1 MTSVDAMSS
10 AAPGSAAGILALLER
25 DAAVREVAGPH
36 PIASRWDVL
45 AAPLDNCC
53 GIFAE
58 FAGNTGPVP
67 PIARLG
73 DLLLFLVRKGSVA
86 EVFRCSSRLAACAAL
101 EIQWI
106 EAAEVPRLTA
116 GSDDPSWVVPL
127 GDDQV
132 ELPAAAAVVTAIQ
145 AAYVATSHREGQQ

>member
-1 MTSVDAMSS
+1 MTSVDALSNV
-10 AAPGSAAGILALLER
+10 APGSAAGILALLER
-25 DAAVREVAGPH
+25 EAAVREVAGPH
-36 PIASRWDVL
+36 LIASRWDVL

-53 GIFAE
+53 GIFVE
-58 FAGNTGPVP
+58 FAEKAGPVP

-73 DLLLFLVRKGSVA
+73 DLLLFLVRKGSAA

-106 EAAEVPRLTA
+106 EAAQVPRLTA
-116 GSDDPSWVVPL
+116 ASDVQSWVVPL

-132 ELPAAAAVVTAIQ
+132 ELPTAAKVVAAIQ
-145 AAYVATSHREGQQ
+145 AAYTATSRREDQQ